1 MLLKYIYCIVL
12 RNCLLFVDAEK
23 QLGIAFPVYSV
34 YNYEAENDDE
44 LSLSINQNLQVLR
57 QDDEIGSDWWY
68 ARTVDNKE
76 GYVAKSFLA
85 VSISSFLC

>member
-1 MLLKYIYCIVL
+1 VL

-23 QLGIAFPVYSV
+23 QLGVAFPVYSV